1 MNTEKVKLI
10 KQLEEMGE
18 VNFVKK
24 FDNPKDAFAYYFSNF
39 DINSID
45 RLLSNEKWYDGAS
58 KEVYL
63 DLMNAEFNNFKK
75 ENIFYLKPLPGICNG
90 CKNGCSG
97 FIFLDEASGF
107 YVNMVIE
114 VKDSEI
120 VDLIECLNFTPDT
133 PNDYLKEQIV
143 IKPFVKFDDI
153 ESDIP
158 F

>member
-1 MNTEKVKLI
+1 MNPEQTNLI
-10 KQLEEMGE
+10 KQLEEIGK

-39 DINSID
+39 DINGID
-45 RLLSNEKWYDGAS
+45 SLLSDENWYDCAT

-63 DLMNAEFNNFKK
+63 DLMNKEFDNFKN

-97 FIFLDEASGF
+97 FVFVDEASGF
-107 YVNMVIE
+107 YLNMVIE
-114 VKDSEI
+114 VRDSEI
-120 VDLIECLNFTPDT
+120 VNLIGCLLFTPEI
-133 PNDYLKEQIV
+133 PIGYLKKQFV
-143 IKPFVKFDDI
+143 IKPFDKYDD
-153 ESDIP
+153 SNFP